1 MQWERGGASPS
12 RAWVSQWR
20 EQQCGGL
27 GRKHTPRAPAAFLV
41 RRAGCVRPTCAGSAL
56 SATSRPVAVAASL
69 VSRLSFRLLL
79 RESVLP
85 RRAVGRNT
93 RNEEASALS
102 KRKLGIPEPR
112 PTPARSCCPAPH
124 GGPVRSAFCPSVV
137 VLTETFLRRACFWG
151 RFSNDRCSDRI
162 CLTVYIEGHR
172 GPQGPRKGGADQA
185 GEMAGCS
192 VREPPPLVPPV
203 LPGAE
208 GMWGHSTFHAVRERG
223 SIWCCCRQQR
233 GASQCHVGQRR
244 ETCEAHL
251 WARCVS
257 ESDWRTRVLAAARVR
272 LTCAVLVQI
281 CPLPPGAGN
290 SVGTGRRS

>member
-41 RRAGCVRPTCAGSAL
+41 RRAGCVRPTCAGSAP

-102 KRKLGIPEPR
+102 KRKLGIPEPQ
-112 PTPARSCCPAPH
+112 PSPARSCCPAPH

-172 GPQGPRKGGADQA
+172 GPQGPRKGGSGPGRRDGGVLCLGATAA
-185 GEMAGCS
+185 GPTRPAGRRGD
-192 VREPPPLVPPV
+192 VGPLHLPRRKRAWKHLV
-203 LPGAE
+203 LL
-208 GMWGHSTFHAVRERG
+208 S
-223 SIWCCCRQQR
+223 
-233 GASQCHVGQRR
+233 
-244 ETCEAHL
+244 
-251 WARCVS
+251 
-257 ESDWRTRVLAAARVR
+257 AAAWRV
-272 LTCAVLVQI
+272 
-281 CPLPPGAGN
+281 
-290 SVGTGRRS
+290 SVPRGPTP